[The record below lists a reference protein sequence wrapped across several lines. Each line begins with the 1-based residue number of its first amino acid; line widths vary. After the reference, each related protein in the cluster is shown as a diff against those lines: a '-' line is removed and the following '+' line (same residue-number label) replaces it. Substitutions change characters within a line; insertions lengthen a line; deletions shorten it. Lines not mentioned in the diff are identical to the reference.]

1 MPLLQISTRWHLAGK
16 AFGGVERLSVLAII
30 AATLCGGTVAEAVDS
45 APGADTAA
53 PAPPSAPLD
62 TAPAFKPEDISIGE
76 PISLPFATPL
86 APPAPERPPGSG
98 RFPIPTAAA
107 PSDMAAPTP
116 AAQLPSVVA
125 PATPA
130 AALQPQALSQAPA
143 YTGASLD
150 SAAAGTGWLGIA
162 VDDAVVT
169 GRLVVVEVA
178 PDGPAAKAGVR
189 PQDMLLAINGNH
201 LQNGDELAAAL
212 AAIVPGQRVKM
223 AVGRDNRVEDVV
235 AQASPRPP
243 AALSRNWQS
252 AATSHN
258 PPPNASVAISPAA
271 PPDLV
276 APTRL
281 VPEAPSLGV
290 LPAPAAVASTPT
302 PPAMLSAAVL
312 PERAPANAAQ
322 VSSSQGVNPAP
333 GGRTALGVRTV
344 PVDPNVQTRFR
355 LSDAQGAFV
364 IGVVQDLPASKA
376 GVPPGSV
383 IVAINHQPVRSPQ
396 DLTHLVARGP
406 VGTPV
411 PLQYVLPGGQSKQ
424 ADVVLQSLEQPLER
438 ALIGSGDTNQTTEQ
452 PLLQPAPFQPGP
464 LTTRRVQPTA
474 GYQSAEQS
482 NETTGLVRLE
492 ELLRRMNNRL
502 EQIERRLER
511 IESGR

>member
-1 MPLLQISTRWHLAGK
+1 MPLLQISKRRHLAVK
-16 AFGGVERLSVLAII
+16 AFGRVGRLLVLAII
-30 AATLCGGTVAEAVDS
+30 TATFCGGSVAGAVDS
-45 APGADTAA
+45 APGADTPA
-53 PAPPSAPLD
+53 PAATSVPAD
-62 TAPAFKPEDISIGE
+62 AAPAFKPEDISIGE

-86 APPAPERPPGSG
+86 TAPAPERQPGSG
-98 RFPIPTAAA
+98 RSPLPTATA
-107 PSDMAAPTP
+107 PSVMAAPTP

-125 PATPA
+125 PATRA
-130 AALQPQALSQAPA
+130 AALQPETLSQALVD
-143 YTGASLD
+143 TGASLD
-150 SAAAGTGWLGIA
+150 SAAAGTGWLGMA
-162 VDDAVVT
+162 VDDTVVT

-235 AQASPRPP
+235 AQASARPP
-243 AALSRNWQS
+243 AALSRDWQS
-252 AATSHN
+252 AATSQN
-258 PPPNASVAISPAA
+258 APPNASVAISPAA

-281 VPEAPSLGV
+281 VPEVTSLGV
-290 LPAPAAVASTPT
+290 LPAPAA
-302 PPAMLSAAVL
+302 
-312 PERAPANAAQ
+312 
-322 VSSSQGVNPAP
+322 

-355 LSDAQGAFV
+355 LSEAQGAFV
-364 IGVVQDLPASKA
+364 IGVVHDLPASKA

-438 ALIGSGDTNQTTEQ
+438 ALIGSGETGQTAEQ
-452 PLLQPAPFQPGP
+452 PSLQPAPIQPAP

-474 GYQSAEQS
+474 GSQSAEQS
-482 NETTGLVRLE
+482 TETTGLVRLE